1 MKNKILFIALLV
13 VGCVFA
19 DIQITSYSVLPTTL
33 KPGVTGSASITVYN
47 PSSTTVNGVVIYQG
61 GEQFTFTSNRV
72 QLGDIGPLG
81 STVVAIPFVIKN
93 NVAPGVYTLRLDAFW
108 TEGSEAK
115 TKVFS
120 IPISVSNP
128 PIFKFEFTPIG
139 EVTPGQSFKVK
150 GQLKN
155 EGGDAKQ
162 ITLSVNSSYFFFDKL
177 SQLPIGNL
185 GAGESMPIELS
196 LVASTSAQPGLQ
208 SIPLTATYN
217 DPLGAI
223 QQATILIT
231 PVNVM
236 KNYVDFSINAAAEK
250 GVITP
255 GSKTKFFVNLTNIG
269 NSNAYSAKV
278 SISSASA
285 YFTSIGSYERYF
297 EILPPN
303 LEKQIEFEIGVSGS
317 APAGYYPI
325 TVTVS
330 YLNMN
335 GESQTPVQ
343 KQVGVEVGGAPQ
355 ISITPNTNP
364 SPLTSGKLYT
374 LSLQFSNTG
383 DIDIRALE
391 ATLSSDYFE
400 ILDSP
405 YSYIGSLNV
414 DDYTSTQYKIYS
426 KQGLKPG
433 SYPIQVNMKFK
444 DAYNVEHTQ
453 TKEVMLEVVSLE
465 TAALTQKPAEMNP
478 FGLAIIILAVL
489 AVLYLVYKKY
499 FKKKVS
505 R

>member
-1 MKNKILFIALLV
+1 MKNKLLFIALLV

-47 PSSTTVNGVVIYQG
+47 PSSATVNGVVIYQG

-81 STVVAIPFVIKN
+81 STVVTIPFAIKN

-128 PIFKFEFTPIG
+128 PIFKLEFSSIG
-139 EVTPGQSFKVK
+139 EVAPGQSFTVK
-150 GQLKN
+150 GQLRN
-155 EGGDAKQ
+155 DGGDAKK
-162 ITLSVNSSYFFFDKL
+162 ITLSVNSSYFFFDRI
-177 SQLPIGNL
+177 SQLPIGDL
-185 GAGESMPIELS
+185 GAGESIPIELS
-196 LVASTSAQPGLQ
+196 LVASTSVQPGLQ

-217 DPLGAI
+217 DPLGAT
-223 QQATILIT
+223 QQVTILIT

-236 KNYVDFSINAAAEK
+236 KNYVDFAINAAAEK
-250 GVITP
+250 GVIPP
-255 GSKTKFFVNLTNIG
+255 GSKTKFLVNLTNIG

-278 SISSASA
+278 SISSTST
-285 YFTSIGSYERYF
+285 YFTSIGSYEKYF
-297 EILPPN
+297 ELLPPHS
-303 LEKQIEFEIGVSGS
+303 EKQIEFEIGVSGS

-325 TVTVS
+325 TITVN

-343 KQVGVEVGGAPQ
+343 KQVGVEVGGVPQ
-355 ISITPNTNP
+355 VSITPNTNP
-364 SPLTSGKLYT
+364 SPLTSGNLYT

-383 DIDIRALE
+383 DINIRALE

-400 ILDSP
+400 ILDSSH
-405 YSYIGSLNV
+405 SYIGSLDV
-414 DDYTSTQYKIYS
+414 DDYTSTQFKIYS
-426 KQGLKPG
+426 KPGLKPG
-433 SYPIQVNMKFK
+433 SYPIKVQMRFK
-444 DAYNVEHTQ
+444 DAYNTEHTQ
-453 TKEVMLEVVSLE
+453 TKEVLLEIVSPE
-465 TAALTQKPAEMNP
+465 TAALTQKPAGMNP
-478 FGLAIIILAVL
+478 FALGIIVLAVL
-489 AVLYLVYKKY
+489 AVLYFAYKKY
-499 FKKKVS
+499 LKKK